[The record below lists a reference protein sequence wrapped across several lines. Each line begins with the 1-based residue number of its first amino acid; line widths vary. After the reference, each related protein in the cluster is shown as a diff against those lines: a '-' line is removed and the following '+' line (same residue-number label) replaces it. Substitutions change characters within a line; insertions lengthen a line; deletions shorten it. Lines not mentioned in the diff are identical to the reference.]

1 SRSAPSTG
9 LGTGFD
15 ELRVNG
21 SGVEPVEDFPFVLSL
36 SKHEP
41 PFSGP
46 QGEIIMEAKLLRV
59 DLTTG
64 EIRTEILP
72 HSLFERWVG
81 GSGINDWILWEHFQ
95 RHDIMC
101 DPRGPDNIFIFG
113 IGPVAGTGSG
123 IGVKGRIT
131 FKSPEYG
138 HFADSAGGGKF
149 PYMVRFTGY
158 DHIAVTGKAPK
169 PVYLHICNDEVTICD
184 ASHLWGKNTSETHT
198 LLREELGDYP

>member
-1 SRSAPSTG
+1 
-9 LGTGFD
+9 
-15 ELRVNG
+15 
-21 SGVEPVEDFPFVLSL
+21 
-36 SKHEP
+36 
-41 PFSGP
+41 
-46 QGEIIMEAKLLRV
+46 MEAKLLRV

-184 ASHLWGKNTSETHT
+184 ASHL
-198 LLREELGDYP
+198 